1 MTPDELNQT
10 LSTLR
15 QQVRSLTR
23 IVTRLNNEQLR
34 QDRRIEA
41 VNRRLSRNSNSR
53 NELSAVRQQVATLS
67 ETVELFCDQHVE
79 AQSNGITANTT
90 KRL

>member
-1 MTPDELNQT
+1 MTPDELTQT

-79 AQSNGITANTT
+79 AQSHDITANTT